1 MQIYLLG
8 EIQKLRADKLSREKT
23 GSIIMSIN
31 QNLKKL
37 KDREPKHDAEG
48 YNDWEE
54 RYYEV
59 KHLGEYADALANS
72 VSSGDI
78 DKINA
83 AIDDIKAAAEDFQL
97 IYGGLETWRIK

>member
-1 MQIYLLG
+1 MYLLD
-8 EIQKLRADKLSREKT
+8 EIQKLRADKLSQEKT
-23 GSIIMSIN
+23 GSIILSIN

-37 KDREPKHDAEG
+37 KDREPAPDAAD

-72 VSSGDI
+72 LSTGDA
-78 DKINA
+78 DKISA
-83 AIDDIKAAAEDFQL
+83 AVDDFKAAAEDFQL